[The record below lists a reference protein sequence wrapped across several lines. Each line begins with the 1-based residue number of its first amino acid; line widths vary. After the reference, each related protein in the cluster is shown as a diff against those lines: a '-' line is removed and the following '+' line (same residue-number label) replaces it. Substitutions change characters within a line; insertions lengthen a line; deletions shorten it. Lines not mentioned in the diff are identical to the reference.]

1 MLASARFSEAALS
14 MTFLLNRHFMPFYKW
29 APRLAGELTVL
40 GDACV
45 KLLTRL
51 ADTTWRKPE
60 SGLEAI
66 QDIEFFCDCVAGELR
81 RQKLSDVQGNWLWTL
96 GPDVQERIADP
107 ELRALNVMED

>member
-1 MLASARFSEAALS
+1 MTTSATELDEIRRALDQQAA
-14 MTFLLNRHFMPFYKW
+14 
-29 APRLAGELTVL
+29 
-40 GDACV
+40 DATDRDQRVTQQLETINCTIV